1 MLAGPIHHCPLRPLH
16 PLPRLTQGLPGTGGQ
31 IRTQVEDF
39 QVEELPLYLPAG
51 EGDHLYLWIE
61 KTDVAADALRRT
73 IARCL
78 DVGPGEVG
86 MAGLKDRR
94 AITRQWV
101 SVPRR
106 AEPLLGKV
114 DGPRIRVLDV
124 KAHRNKLRTG
134 HLAGN
139 RFRILLRGVSE
150 DAAQRAADKV
160 ALLQAIG
167 MPNFYGTQ
175 RMGHGGATLAAGWAL
190 GQGLHGLVQV
200 RLPDDTEH
208 ALHLRDRSLQRLAA
222 SALQSE
228 VFNRT
233 LAERMRRGLHDR
245 VLLGDLC
252 RKTDTGGQFATD
264 DVERESQ
271 RLQAGQIELTGPMW
285 GPKMPRPAAD
295 ALQFELDV
303 LQGCELDP
311 SIFVRL
317 GALAE
322 GTRRALL
329 VKPAELSATLT
340 DQGLWL
346 EFTLPAGAFATV
358 LVGEVAGPLLGAEAV
373 NFEAGDDDDPTV
385 RNLEY
390 AEAQQPCA

>member
-1 MLAGPIHHCPLRPLH
+1 MLAGPIHHCPLRPLQ
-16 PLPRLTQGLPGTGGQ
+16 PLPRLTESLPGTGGQ

-39 QVEELPLYLPAG
+39 EVEELPLYLPAG

-86 MAGLKDRR
+86 MAGMKDRR
-94 AITRQWV
+94 AITRQWI

-106 AEPLLGKV
+106 AEPLLAKI
-114 DGPRIRVLDV
+114 DGPRIRLLDV

-139 RFRILLRGVSE
+139 RFRILLRGVCE
-150 DAAQRAADKV
+150 GAGQLAADK
-160 ALLQAIG
+160 LTLIQTCGI
-167 MPNFYGTQ
+167 PNFYGTQ

-233 LAERMRRGLHDR
+233 LAERMTRTLHDQ

-264 DVERESQ
+264 DVAREEL
-271 RLQAGQIELTGPMW
+271 RLRAGQIELTGPMW
-285 GPKMPRPAAD
+285 GPKMPRPTGD
-295 ALQFELDV
+295 ALQLELDV
-303 LQGCELDP
+303 LQACGLDTE
-311 SIFVRL
+311 IFTRL

-329 VKPAELSATLT
+329 VRPIDLSASMI
-340 DQGLWL
+340 DEGLML
-346 EFTLPAGAFATV
+346 QFTLPAGAFATV
-358 LVGEVAGPLLGAEAV
+358 VVNEFAGPVLGAE
-373 NFEAGDDDDPTV
+373 TL
-385 RNLEY
+385 NLEVDDEDTTARAAAF